1 MWNTTEEAG
10 RMIASVDD
18 VKYANLLAATRP
30 GIITNDAELERL
42 TAEVNLLVTKGIKE
56 NQLSP
61 EEEKLLKLLT
71 RLIEDYEQSAL
82 AENAAPE
89 AA

>member
-1 MWNTTEEAG
+1 
-10 RMIASVDD
+10 MIASVDD
-18 VKYANLLAATRP
+18 IKYANLLAETRP

-42 TAEVNLLVTKGIKE
+42 TAEVNRLVTKGIKE
-56 NQLSP
+56 GQLSP

-71 RLIEDYEQSAL
+71 RLIEDYEESAL
-82 AENAAPE
+82 AESAAPE